1 MKSHR
6 IKFQKIL
13 AVLLAILALVG
24 GLFGL
29 CRAVASAR
37 AYEIAPLTD
46 ERLAEL
52 DLTGI
57 THLMIVAH
65 PDDETLWGGAH
76 IADGG
81 YLVVCITNGYNA
93 TRSAE
98 FQAVMQASN
107 NVGLILSYPDKV
119 AGKRDDWTHVRSQI
133 QTDLE
138 KVMTYQPWEDIVT
151 HNAKGEYGHIHHK
164 MTHQIVTALYD
175 ANQLQ
180 EPLYV
185 FGKYYCAV
193 TLPDVQDSLT
203 PISDDALQQKEALL
217 QLYTSQAHT
226 IQNLSHMNPYEMWTQ
241 IRGGSTDDDNT

>member
-1 MKSHR
+1 MKSHH

-37 AYEIAPLTD
+37 AYDIAPLTD
-46 ERLAEL
+46 KRLAEL

-57 THLMIVAH
+57 THLMIVAD
-65 PDDETLWGGAH
+65 PVDETLWGGAH

-151 HNAKGEYGHIHHK
+151 HNA
-164 MTHQIVTALYD
+164 
-175 ANQLQ
+175 
-180 EPLYV
+180 
-185 FGKYYCAV
+185 
-193 TLPDVQDSLT
+193 
-203 PISDDALQQKEALL
+203 
-217 QLYTSQAHT
+217 
-226 IQNLSHMNPYEMWTQ
+226 
-241 IRGGSTDDDNT
+241 

>member
-1 MKSHR
+1 MKSHH

-37 AYEIAPLTD
+37 AYDIAPLTD

-107 NVGLILSYPDKV
+107 NVGLILSYPYI
-119 AGKRDDWTHVRSQI
+119 AGQTGIGDGSIRLVGMLPGPLAGAFAGLRQLAVFFLHLLNRMCTYCILVYRHRGSANCQI
-133 QTDLE
+133 
-138 KVMTYQPWEDIVT
+138 
-151 HNAKGEYGHIHHK
+151 EYFRIIG
-164 MTHQIVTALYD
+164 
-175 ANQLQ
+175 
-180 EPLYV
+180 
-185 FGKYYCAV
+185 
-193 TLPDVQDSLT
+193 
-203 PISDDALQQKEALL
+203 
-217 QLYTSQAHT
+217 
-226 IQNLSHMNPYEMWTQ
+226 
-241 IRGGSTDDDNT
+241 IRR

>member
-1 MKSHR
+1 MKSHH

-37 AYEIAPLTD
+37 AYDIAPLTD

-98 FQAVMQASN
+98 FQALS
-107 NVGLILSYPDKV
+107 LI
-119 AGKRDDWTHVRSQI
+119 
-133 QTDLE
+133 
-138 KVMTYQPWEDIVT
+138 
-151 HNAKGEYGHIHHK
+151 HI
-164 MTHQIVTALYD
+164 
-175 ANQLQ
+175 
-180 EPLYV
+180 
-185 FGKYYCAV
+185 
-193 TLPDVQDSLT
+193 
-203 PISDDALQQKEALL
+203 
-217 QLYTSQAHT
+217 
-226 IQNLSHMNPYEMWTQ
+226 
-241 IRGGSTDDDNT
+241 

>member
-1 MKSHR
+1 MKSHH

-37 AYEIAPLTD
+37 AYDIAPLTD

-175 ANQLQ
+175 ANQ
-180 EPLYV
+180 
-185 FGKYYCAV
+185 
-193 TLPDVQDSLT
+193 
-203 PISDDALQQKEALL
+203 
-217 QLYTSQAHT
+217 
-226 IQNLSHMNPYEMWTQ
+226 
-241 IRGGSTDDDNT
+241 

>member
-1 MKSHR
+1 MKLHH

-37 AYEIAPLTD
+37 AYDIAPLTD

-107 NVGLILSYPDKV
+107 NVGLILLSGQSRRKTGRLDTCSFPDTDRPRKSY
-119 AGKRDDWTHVRSQI
+119 
-133 QTDLE
+133 DLSA
-138 KVMTYQPWEDIVT
+138 V
-151 HNAKGEYGHIHHK
+151 GGHRH
-164 MTHQIVTALYD
+164 
-175 ANQLQ
+175 
-180 EPLYV
+180 P
-185 FGKYYCAV
+185 
-193 TLPDVQDSLT
+193 
-203 PISDDALQQKEALL
+203 
-217 QLYTSQAHT
+217 
-226 IQNLSHMNPYEMWTQ
+226 
-241 IRGGSTDDDNT
+241 